1 MNYLVTYSFCIIP
14 SKSFSPLPIDSPFNS
29 PLDPIKV
36 PAGIPELTRDK
47 DIDYLINM
55 LELDKTE
62 KEASV
67 HFEKEIASC
76 LSDTIR
82 RLDNLVHNLKHG
94 AY

>member
-1 MNYLVTYSFCIIP
+1 
-14 SKSFSPLPIDSPFNS
+14 
-29 PLDPIKV
+29 
-36 PAGIPELTRDK
+36 
-47 DIDYLINM
+47 M
-55 LELDKTE
+55 LELDMTE
-62 KEASV
+62 AQAAH

>member
-1 MNYLVTYSFCIIP
+1 M
-14 SKSFSPLPIDSPFNS
+14 
-29 PLDPIKV
+29 